1 MFLLFLN
8 DRGYSLRM
16 RGHFFFFLM
25 LGVRGIRGPRHL
37 ECARGKGKGA
47 LFT

>member
-1 MFLLFLN
+1 MIVAIACACV
-8 DRGYSLRM
+8 GT
-16 RGHFFFFLM
+16 FFFLM